1 MLSHGNASVE
11 SGFSVNFDMLVE
23 NLHEDSLVA
32 QRTVYDAVKSKGG
45 LSFCNT
51 IIDKNLLK
59 YVRGSNARYKAALE
73 QKRLAASEEEKQLNA
88 RKRAADQ
95 IKVEKKA
102 RLMQDSAA
110 EAHKIDFEI
119 AELERLKK

>member
-1 MLSHGNASVE
+1 MQGSHQPGKSGKVRECSWSGKVRE
-11 SGFSVNFDMLVE
+11 SQGILLKLTFL
-23 NLHEDSLVA
+23 LHIFHNV
-32 QRTVYDAVKSKGG
+32 
-45 LSFCNT
+45 SFCNT

-95 IKVEKKA
+95 IKVLKEKKA